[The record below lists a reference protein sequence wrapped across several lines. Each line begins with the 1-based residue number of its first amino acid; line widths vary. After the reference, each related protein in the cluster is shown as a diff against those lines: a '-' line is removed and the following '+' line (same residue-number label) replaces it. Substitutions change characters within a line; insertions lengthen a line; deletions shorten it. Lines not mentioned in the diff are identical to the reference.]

1 MYQIVASVKKVFS
14 VSLAC
19 PDPFFCHLKE
29 KRKKAV
35 WPRETNSLYACIN
48 DTKHNNDLSY

>member
-1 MYQIVASVKKVFS
+1 MYQIVASVKMVLS

-19 PDPFFCHLKE
+19 PDPFFCHLKD

-35 WPRETNSLYACIN
+35 WPRETNFLYACIN